1 MRQGYR
7 PTSKHRPEMVDLIS
21 NFGSA
26 VAGSKLETKISYIL
40 SILVISWLEIFFK
53 RSLKLYLF
61 LKIFFCL
68 LIFVYLLQEVHL

>member
-40 SILVISWLEIFFK
+40 SIFVISWLEIFFK
-53 RSLKLYLF
+53 T
-61 LKIFFCL
+61 
-68 LIFVYLLQEVHL
+68 